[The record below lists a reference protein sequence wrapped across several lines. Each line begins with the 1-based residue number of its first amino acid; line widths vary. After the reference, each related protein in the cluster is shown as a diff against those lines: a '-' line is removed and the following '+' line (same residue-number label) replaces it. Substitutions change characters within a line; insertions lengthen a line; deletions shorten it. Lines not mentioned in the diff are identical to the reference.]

1 VSENFIEASREK
13 VKQLMERPLGELRLC
28 AVLIDGTPFTC
39 GSRQVCDRLETIF
52 EQADP
57 FVVHLGYAPGL
68 LSLVVLS
75 IDG

>member
-1 VSENFIEASREK
+1 MGVSGVAMLSRTSADG
-13 VKQLMERPLGELRLC
+13 GE
-28 AVLIDGTPFTC
+28 LIDGTPFTC
-39 GSRQVCDRLETIF
+39 DSRQVCDRLETIF

-57 FVVHLGYAPGL
+57 FVVHFGYVPG